1 VKTVFVFLIL
11 VYFLFD
17 LFVNVFVL
25 TNQTKPFI
33 VQGFFFFFFFLQE
46 SLSALLSMG
55 KTIKFYFK
63 SGWMNFS

>member
-25 TNQTKPFI
+25 TNQTESFI
-33 VQGFFFFFFFLQE
+33 VQDFFFFFLQE
-46 SLSALLSMG
+46 PLSALLSMG